1 MIIQSVGSVQFGVEQ
16 KHLLKI
22 RMSNFYFVHLGLLA
36 HVVLVWCG
44 LRATGLTTGQVQ
56 DKCTAGQVQDKYRTS
71 VGQIQDKYRTSIGQL
86 QDTVLQ
92 SSLSSGHASGHCPTP
107 PLAEK

>member
-22 RMSNFYFVHLGLLA
+22 RMSNFYFVNLGLLA

-44 LRATGLTTGQVQ
+44 VRATGFADV
-56 DKCTAGQVQDKYRTS
+56 
-71 VGQIQDKYRTSIGQL
+71 
-86 QDTVLQ
+86 
-92 SSLSSGHASGHCPTP
+92 
-107 PLAEK
+107 